1 MAWLLSFIKM
11 LLASWFA
18 EKRRDSAIDDLKA
31 LLKQAE
37 DDLENAKKKHNEAL
51 ETGNSIGVRDW
62 SMECRRLSANIWSL
76 RSRIGECSTAQS

>member
-1 MAWLLSFIKM
+1 MQWILAFIKT
-11 LLASWFA
+11 LIASWFA
-18 EKRRDSAIDDLKA
+18 EKRKDSAIEDLKA

-51 ETGNSIGVRDW
+51 EAGLSIGVRDW

-76 RSRIGECSTAQS
+76 RSRIGECSSQ